1 MAIASG
7 PATSLPYTAQLVPRS
22 HVTATAVLIGTNAR
36 FGGQGFVEA
45 AGADRLTAPFTLD
58 QYGRGVFGP
67 LALAQQGGGSAL
79 GAFYLARDRSES
91 AFWVDA
97 RRLAIAAPTHPPSF
111 EHLHLPALPALAG
124 TVSAT
129 VGGAGRPSAFA
140 LVGRVRAHDLR
151 FGTVR
156 ITDASAD
163 LGGSPSDVRAGAVQA
178 TGPWGRF
185 SGVGGFGP
193 QGLALT
199 GRYSGS
205 LEALEAFTGPVGG
218 QGPLDLPV
226 AILASTAGTVVQTTG
241 GATAGASV
249 HAIPIERVAGTLVA
263 GQSGLRI
270 LAATAGI
277 AGGRLVAAG
286 NSARGIGLS
295 AAGVQARRLAGAGIP
310 LDDGTIALVGT
321 AKRRS
326 GTARVRRGRR
336 PRGRALPEH
345 PDRGERRRRASPG
358 ADVTVATCRRQRVSY
373 LGFDRRPHRQRRQ
386 PRPPL
391 RPERARSRRGRRGH
405 RRRSGDRGRGALSH
419 RRQRGGRP
427 RRQGRRAS
435 SRSSTVNCAS
445 PSQPSTGCSS
455 PTPRRAWSRR
465 RRRSHCS
472 AATPPSGRPT
482 RPSMVR
488 STAAGNSRFRSMPA
502 RPICRTSTTS
512 SIPATCSAA
521 KDTCRSRCCAARGNL
536 TTTGNIGMQGLRVAH
551 AYFGSAA
558 TRWSS
563 AGERIQRERR
573 FRRTRRLR
581 CRPRARSPSRDAGR
595 LVRVIGRSSFDL
607 RVHATKFDVGAWTA
621 ALGYDLPVAG
631 LVDADGTVRGR
642 YPALALTGNASL
654 ARGHGRHAAD
664 RQADGCR
671 IVDVP
676 ARDDHRRRRPD
687 DVCYRARLRLVRIPS
702 ARPALVPGTR
712 VEPEHRHA
720 DRRDDRQPDRAARR
734 VRRRRPRRRDA
745 GAADADRRLR
755 PRERGDRR
763 RRNPAGARRGLADAV
778 ATSRCATRRSAS
790 RPGRCTSPGSIPLR
804 LSPFELGPP
813 TAPISLSL
821 DAKGIDVANFAPF
834 LPKGSDVKG
843 TVDGGVGVG
852 GTVAAPRLSGE
863 LALAGGEF
871 ASPGIFNAPLQSIGA
886 RVVVRRYDRARRVVP
901 RRRGRR
907 IDRRDRHRVGSRP
920 RQPREGRDVL
930 DRPHVR
936 PRAARPCG
944 LWQRS
949 GRRARDARPS
959 ATRARGRRRR
969 ALAAGRRHPV
979 FRALQPAAGT
989 RRRRPE
995 RHVRPGDDAVRPAER
1010 RLRPFALG
1018 RAQRARPQFRHRH
1031 RRDRRRQGQRDARRT
1046 AARRHVLVERRHDH
1060 LLQSRVSYH
1069 RRHGH
1074 LRTAVGP
1081 RTDPRRA
1088 RDGARHQPRPE
1099 RLAQPDGHRRH
1110 HADRPRSGDEH
1121 DDRPR
1126 LRSAVRSPA
1135 DPRAAAQ
1142 HPGDRR
1148 QQPLRHARPDP
1159 DRHERE
1165 RQPRASGKRP
1175 SASSTPSSPA
1185 TCSRRSK
1192 RTSAARSACRR

>member
-1 MAIASG
+1 M
-7 PATSLPYTAQLVPRS
+7 PRS

-321 AKRRS
+321 AKVGPGPLAFDGGAVLAGGRFRS
-326 GTARVRRGRR
+326 IPIAANGNVGLA
-336 PRGRALPEH
+336 
-345 PDRGERRRRASPG
+345 G
-358 ADVTVATCRRQRVSY
+358 ADVTVRRVDGSAYRTWGSIDGRIANVASPARRYDLNARVRAADVGDIADAAGIAAAARYHIDGSAEAD
-373 LGFDRRPHRQRRQ
+373 LVVKGHGEQ
-386 PRPPL
+386 PVVDGQL
-391 RPERARSRRGRRGH
+391 RIPE
-405 RRRSGDRGRGALSH
+405 
-419 RRQRGGRP
+419 
-427 RRQGRRAS
+427 
-435 SRSSTVNCAS
+435 STVNGLFIADAAARIVAS
-445 PSQPSTGCSS
+445 PTSLALFGGHASVGTTHATFDGSLY
-455 PTPRRAWSRR
+455 RR
-465 RRRSHCS
+465 RQLAFSFDAGAADLSDFDNFFDPGDMLSGKGHVSFSVLRRH
-472 AATPPSGRPT
+472 
-482 RPSMVR
+482 
-488 STAAGNSRFRSMPA
+488 
-502 RPICRTSTTS
+502 
-512 SIPATCSAA
+512 
-521 KDTCRSRCCAARGNL
+521 GNL

-563 AGERIQRERR
+563 AGERIQGSAGFDGRAGALQTSGSVSVPRR
-573 FRRTRRLR
+573 
-581 CRPRARSPSRDAGR
+581 GR

-607 RVHATKFDVGAWTA
+607 RVHATKFERRRVDGGARLRPAGRGTGRRRRHRA
-621 ALGYDLPVAG
+621 RTLPGARAHRQRVA
-631 LVDADGTVRGR
+631 R
-642 YPALALTGNASL
+642 
-654 ARGHGRHAAD
+654 ARDGRHAAD
-664 RQADGCR
+664 RQTHGCR

-676 ARDDHRRRRPD
+676 ARDDHRRERPD

-702 ARPALVPGTR
+702 ARPALVLGTR

-734 VRRRRPRRRDA
+734 VRRQRPRRRDA
-745 GAADADRRLR
+745 GAAGADRRLR

-763 RRNPAGARRGLADAV
+763 RRNPAGAR
-778 ATSRCATRRSAS
+778 
-790 RPGRCTSPGSIPLR
+790 
-804 LSPFELGPP
+804 
-813 TAPISLSL
+813 
-821 DAKGIDVANFAPF
+821 
-834 LPKGSDVKG
+834 
-843 TVDGGVGVG
+843 
-852 GTVAAPRLSGE
+852 
-863 LALAGGEF
+863 
-871 ASPGIFNAPLQSIGA
+871 
-886 RVVVRRYDRARRVVP
+886 
-901 RRRGRR
+901 
-907 IDRRDRHRVGSRP
+907 
-920 RQPREGRDVL
+920 
-930 DRPHVR
+930 
-936 PRAARPCG
+936 
-944 LWQRS
+944 
-949 GRRARDARPS
+949 
-959 ATRARGRRRR
+959 
-969 ALAAGRRHPV
+969 
-979 FRALQPAAGT
+979 
-989 RRRRPE
+989 
-995 RHVRPGDDAVRPAER
+995 
-1010 RLRPFALG
+1010 
-1018 RAQRARPQFRHRH
+1018 
-1031 RRDRRRQGQRDARRT
+1031 
-1046 AARRHVLVERRHDH
+1046 
-1060 LLQSRVSYH
+1060 
-1069 RRHGH
+1069 
-1074 LRTAVGP
+1074 
-1081 RTDPRRA
+1081 
-1088 RDGARHQPRPE
+1088 
-1099 RLAQPDGHRRH
+1099 
-1110 HADRPRSGDEH
+1110 
-1121 DDRPR
+1121 
-1126 LRSAVRSPA
+1126 
-1135 DPRAAAQ
+1135 
-1142 HPGDRR
+1142 
-1148 QQPLRHARPDP
+1148 
-1159 DRHERE
+1159 
-1165 RQPRASGKRP
+1165 
-1175 SASSTPSSPA
+1175 
-1185 TCSRRSK
+1185 
-1192 RTSAARSACRR
+1192 